1 MRKVNFI
8 KFLNKKIFKS
18 LNENLKVK
26 NMLNKWK
33 ISSKRSWDVFRLNPW
48 ANEILLGLLGCDLI
62 AFHTNT
68 YAFNF
73 LECCFY
79 VLGARIDKKEMLV
92 EYGNKTTVVRAL
104 PIGIPYDWFER
115 MARDAPKPFNF
126 KEKVILGVDRLDY
139 TKGTI
144 SNSSSIIYST
154 TFI

>member
-1 MRKVNFI
+1 M
-8 KFLNKKIFKS
+8 
-18 LNENLKVK
+18 
-26 NMLNKWK
+26 
-33 ISSKRSWDVFRLNPW
+33 FRLNPW

-92 EYGNKTTVVRAL
+92 EYGNKTTVVRAM
-104 PIGIPYDWFER
+104 PIGIPYDWFEKC
-115 MARDAPKPFNF
+115 AKEAPKTFNF

-139 TKGTI
+139 TKGSGHLLFLLSKI
-144 SNSSSIIYST
+144 
-154 TFI
+154 